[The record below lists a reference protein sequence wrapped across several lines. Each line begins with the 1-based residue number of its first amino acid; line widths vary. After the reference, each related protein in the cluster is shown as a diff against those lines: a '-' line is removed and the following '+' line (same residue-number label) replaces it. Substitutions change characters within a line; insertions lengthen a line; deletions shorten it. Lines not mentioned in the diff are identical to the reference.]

1 MRKLMVL
8 LLVVV
13 TGWYLTLGGGLRRYE
28 EYAVRGALVESGLS
42 DKRADCMAR
51 RMVKRLSILQL
62 WKLQSF
68 AEEKRTLGAY
78 VRGAKR
84 VGDSEALAVTASS
97 AALCAVGIA
106 R

>member
-1 MRKLMVL
+1 MRKLVVL
-8 LLVVV
+8 LLVLA

-28 EYAVRGALVESGLS
+28 EYRVRGALVDSGLS
-42 DKRADCMAR
+42 ERRADCMAR

-62 WKLQSF
+62 WKLQGF

-78 VRGAKR
+78 IRGVKR
-84 VGDSEALAVTASS
+84 VGDAEAVAVTASS